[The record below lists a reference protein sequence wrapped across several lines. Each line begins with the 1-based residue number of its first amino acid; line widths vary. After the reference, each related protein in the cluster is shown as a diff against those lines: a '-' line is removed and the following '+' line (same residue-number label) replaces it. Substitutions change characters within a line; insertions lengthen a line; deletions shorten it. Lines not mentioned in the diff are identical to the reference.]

1 MFKAQKQ
8 IPIQNKIR
16 DQVISNEI
24 MLNSLAALENLA
36 VLCGYNGQKIFPY
49 YSGNAQGNN
58 INELVDVVMVQ
69 LELFRASHSDYS
81 SNYTN
86 YDFPKNLTK
95 EQIIQIIS
103 EWKKY
108 IPDNNIKVF
117 YDEILHYLNG
127 QSNISGISGIID
139 ERQKEWG
146 PTTEAQLSRIS
157 NSIPFINSKMFNQME
172 QVQKSYKK
180 NGDYEINAKL
190 YKNRDDDIE
199 MKKYYENDQKYMEK
213 EQKFRDLEMK
223 IESVFTELKKGIIVN
238 EKIEWLKNNIESFM
252 KQINLMNLGENEIRN
267 KINLYNEFKNS
278 LLRIMK
284 DRNALNFFVDIIDK
298 LIACYKNKINSDL
311 C

>member
-146 PTTEAQLSRIS
+146 PTTEGQLSRIS

-172 QVQKSYKK
+172 QVQKSYNK

-213 EQKFRDLEMK
+213 EQKFRNLEKK
-223 IESVFTELKKGIIVN
+223 IESIFYTHISKNIKIKESDMKSLIDDLDLFEKYIKSMSLGEIEIKQ
-238 EKIEWLKNNIESFM
+238 KIELY
-252 KQINLMNLGENEIRN
+252 ENFSKTIQYKEYLEICQ
-267 KINLYNEFKNS
+267 KVIALYKKEMVNA
-278 LLRIMK
+278 K
-284 DRNALNFFVDIIDK
+284 DF
-298 LIACYKNKINSDL
+298 
-311 C
+311 

>member
-103 EWKKY
+103 EWKK
-108 IPDNNIKVF
+108 
-117 YDEILHYLNG
+117 
-127 QSNISGISGIID
+127 
-139 ERQKEWG
+139 
-146 PTTEAQLSRIS
+146 
-157 NSIPFINSKMFNQME
+157 
-172 QVQKSYKK
+172 
-180 NGDYEINAKL
+180 
-190 YKNRDDDIE
+190 
-199 MKKYYENDQKYMEK
+199 
-213 EQKFRDLEMK
+213 
-223 IESVFTELKKGIIVN
+223 
-238 EKIEWLKNNIESFM
+238 
-252 KQINLMNLGENEIRN
+252 
-267 KINLYNEFKNS
+267 
-278 LLRIMK
+278 
-284 DRNALNFFVDIIDK
+284 
-298 LIACYKNKINSDL
+298 
-311 C
+311 

>member
-1 MFKAQKQ
+1 MIFEQKYKSKQ
-8 IPIQNKIR
+8 VQKSDQNF
-16 DQVISNEI
+16 SNII
-24 MLNSLAALENLA
+24 MLNCLAALENLA
-36 VLCGYNGQKIFPY
+36 IFCGYKGQKIFDY
-49 YSGNAQGNN
+49 YSGFTPKDK
-58 INELVDVVMVQ
+58 IKDLVDDVVIQ
-69 LELFRASHSDYS
+69 LEIFRASHSNYI
-81 SNYTN
+81 SNYCN
-86 YDFPKNLTK
+86 YDFPGNLTK

-103 EWKKY
+103 EWKKF

-117 YDEILHYLNG
+117 YDEIIHYLNG

-213 EQKFRDLEMK
+213 EQKFRDLEKK
-223 IESVFTELKKGIIVN
+223 IESIFYTHISKNIKIKESDMNSLIYDLDLFEKYIKSMSLGEIEIKQ
-238 EKIEWLKNNIESFM
+238 KIELY
-252 KQINLMNLGENEIRN
+252 ENFSKTIQYKEYLEICQ
-267 KINLYNEFKNS
+267 KVIALYKKEMVNA
-278 LLRIMK
+278 K
-284 DRNALNFFVDIIDK
+284 DF
-298 LIACYKNKINSDL
+298 
-311 C
+311 

>member
-172 QVQKSYKK
+172 QVQKSYNK

-199 MKKYYENDQKYMEK
+199 MKRYYENDQKYMEK
-213 EQKFRDLEMK
+213 EQKFRDLEKK
-223 IESVFTELKKGIIVN
+223 IESIFYNHISKNIKIKESDMKSLIDDLNLFEKYIKSMSLGEIEIKQ
-238 EKIEWLKNNIESFM
+238 KIELY
-252 KQINLMNLGENEIRN
+252 ENFSKTIQNKEYLEICQKVIAFYKKEMVN
-267 KINLYNEFKNS
+267 A
-278 LLRIMK
+278 K
-284 DRNALNFFVDIIDK
+284 DF
-298 LIACYKNKINSDL
+298 
-311 C
+311 

>member
-1 MFKAQKQ
+1 MIFEQKYKSKQ
-8 IPIQNKIR
+8 VQKSDQNF
-16 DQVISNEI
+16 SNII
-24 MLNSLAALENLA
+24 MLNCLAALENLA
-36 VLCGYNGQKIFPY
+36 IFCGYKGQKIFDY
-49 YSGNAQGNN
+49 YSGFTPKDK
-58 INELVDVVMVQ
+58 IKDLVDDVVIQ
-69 LELFRASHSDYS
+69 LEIFRASHSNYI
-81 SNYTN
+81 SNYCN
-86 YDFPKNLTK
+86 YDFPGNLTK

-103 EWKKY
+103 EWKKF

-117 YDEILHYLNG
+117 YDEIIHYLNG

-213 EQKFRDLEMK
+213 EQKFRDLEKK
-223 IESVFTELKKGIIVN
+223 IESIFYNHISKNIKIKESDMKSLIDDLNLFEKYIKSMSLGEIEIKQ
-238 EKIEWLKNNIESFM
+238 KIELY
-252 KQINLMNLGENEIRN
+252 ENFSKTIQYKEYLEICQ
-267 KINLYNEFKNS
+267 KVIALYKKEMVNA
-278 LLRIMK
+278 K
-284 DRNALNFFVDIIDK
+284 DF
-298 LIACYKNKINSDL
+298 
-311 C
+311 

>member
-1 MFKAQKQ
+1 MFKAQRH

-58 INELVDVVMVQ
+58 INELVDIVMVQ

-199 MKKYYENDQKYMEK
+199 MKRYYKNDQKYMEK
-213 EQKFRDLEMK
+213 EQKFRNLEKK
-223 IESVFTELKKGIIVN
+223 IESIFYTHISKNIKIKESDMKSLSVAQTTRLQQLQPELRLLHLRDLFRI
-238 EKIEWLKNNIESFM
+238 SFHRTYR
-252 KQINLMNLGENEIRN
+252 LC
-267 KINLYNEFKNS
+267 LY
-278 LLRIMK
+278 RHQ
-284 DRNALNFFVDIIDK
+284 
-298 LIACYKNKINSDL
+298 
-311 C
+311 